1 MRRLLNQTLGL
12 ASVLVLMGSMACS
25 DRVDAGGAVADAGVD
40 DDPLTFEYNPAEG
53 SLEDIYRTII
63 AKRCSGQPGLCH
75 NSQFEPNLSSP
86 GNAYAYLVNRPG
98 LEKPDRLRVE
108 PGNPGNSLIIDKIRG
123 RDVSTVMPLGAEPL
137 TEAEI
142 AKIEAWIANGALRR
156 PGAAPAPVLN
166 NPPKDPEIG
175 VFNAAGTRL
184 DQAGSYPVTPGTA
197 LTFRH
202 SVADFETADAD
213 IPFAVFIL
221 QNSDGRNVAL
231 EPASSDPNLGYA
243 SYNPSGPQG
252 NGDILNWEFTFTIG
266 ATITL
271 RDGAGNEET
280 VSSSGLTLTLIAFY
294 ADEFPTGILSF
305 AVSNAAILVQ

>member
-1 MRRLLNQTLGL
+1 
-12 ASVLVLMGSMACS
+12 V
-25 DRVDAGGAVADAGVD
+25 DAGVD
-40 DDPLTFEYNPAEG
+40 DDPLSFEYNPAEG

-98 LEKPDRLRVE
+98 LEKPDMLRVN
-108 PGNPGNSLIIDKIRG
+108 PGNPSTSLIIDKLRG

-142 AKIEAWIANGALRR
+142 AKIETWISNGALRR
-156 PGAAPAPVLN
+156 PGADPAPVLN
-166 NPPKDPEIG
+166 NPPKMPEIG

-184 DQAGSYPVTPGTA
+184 DMAGSYSVAPGTV

-213 IPFAVFIL
+213 IPFAVFIVST
-221 QNSDGRNVAL
+221 SDGRNVAL
-231 EPASSDPNLGYA
+231 TPGAGDPTLGYTN
-243 SYNPSGPQG
+243 YDPSGPEG
-252 NGDILNWEFTFTIG
+252 NGDLLNWEFTFTIG
-266 ATITL
+266 AMITL
-271 RDGAGNEET
+271 RNNLGELET
-280 VSSSGLTLTLIAFY
+280 VSSSGLTLTPIAFY

-305 AVSNAAILVQ
+305 AVATAAILVE